1 MEIEV
6 NHKELK
12 NLGDYTKELSNQ
24 FKEYSNEITDITTTL
39 TTILHGTS
47 QIAIANRINSYN
59 QNQIKK
65 LINYTRLMSE
75 NILLSSRVYNEE
87 ETEFYEKTKRE
98 AAKYGE
104 V

>member
-65 LINYTRLMSE
+65 LIDYTRLMSE
-75 NILLSSRVYNEE
+75 YIVLAAKTYSEE